1 MKFKQSVIAIGISIL
16 MLTPVI
22 TYASENVSVSKISAI
37 EETILTD
44 DAFLKVE
51 HESLAKYDSN
61 FLTKQENSYLNYE
74 KLMRSFN
81 TSKSDN
87 TIYPEYYGGSYIDDN
102 GDLVVYI
109 KEAEISKAASLQN
122 ISQVLETKDF
132 IVKSANYSYNELNS
146 FMDTLNSFKLKNPN
160 DSVSNN
166 FNIYWLSDRDN
177 NIVVELNEMSEE
189 QINRFKKTVIDSPII
204 TFKASSGTPVKEV
217 NVNPG
222 QKISTSTANGSMGY
236 RAKKNNVVGIVTAGH
251 LASLNTT
258 ININGTNIGKVT
270 ARQESGSVDAAF
282 VEITNSSYTPTNTLN
297 GTTNTLSTTTSKPGV
312 GTVINK
318 LGFSTGATTGKVLS
332 TNVTVTLDGIT
343 HTNLTSADYSSSG
356 GDSGGIVYS
365 YVSSTN
371 TRYTLGIHCAAVGST
386 RYYIKADEINSVLG
400 TSRY

>member
-386 RYYIKADEINSVLG
+386 RYYIKADEINSALG